1 MLSPTTAATVLPSER
16 DAKLAHKSSAAL
28 ALLLNSN
35 ETSERNISLHFGNSN
50 ETNIDLPFPAV
61 HLLFQALQ
69 EIAKGNSVRLQ
80 TIASELTTQE
90 AARLIGVSR
99 PTLIRLLD
107 TGAVPFRRTNGT
119 HGHRRIARRD
129 ALAYLRA
136 DLQRRRHALDELA
149 ADADAFGFFD
159 N

>member
-1 MLSPTTAATVLPSER
+1 MTVVATTPQLDELLTML
-16 DAKLAHKSSAAL
+16 DADTRLVDADGREIAL
-28 ALLLNSN
+28 GADVA
-35 ETSERNISLHFGNSN
+35 E
-50 ETNIDLPFPAV
+50 A
-61 HLLFQALQ
+61 FQAA
-69 EIAKGNSVRLQ
+69 IADMLAGD
-80 TIASELTTQE
+80 TDDLTTQQ

-107 TGAVPFRRTNGT
+107 HGALTYRRTNGT
-119 HGHRRIARRD
+119 RGHRRIARGD

-149 ADADAFGFFD
+149 ADAEAFGFFD

>member
-1 MLSPTTAATVLPSER
+1 MMPPMATTPQL
-16 DAKLAHKSSAAL
+16 D
-28 ALLLNSN
+28 ALLTMLDADTRLVDANGH
-35 ETSERNISLHFGNSN
+35 EISLG
-50 ETNIDLPFPAV
+50 EDVAEA
-61 HLLFQALQ
+61 FQAA
-69 EIAKGNSVRLQ
+69 IAEMRVRD
-80 TIASELTTQE
+80 TDELTTQQ

-107 TGAVPFRRTNGT
+107 TGAVAFRRNGA

-136 DLQRRRHALDELA
+136 DLDRRRQALDELA
-149 ADADAFGFFD
+149 ADAEAFGFFD